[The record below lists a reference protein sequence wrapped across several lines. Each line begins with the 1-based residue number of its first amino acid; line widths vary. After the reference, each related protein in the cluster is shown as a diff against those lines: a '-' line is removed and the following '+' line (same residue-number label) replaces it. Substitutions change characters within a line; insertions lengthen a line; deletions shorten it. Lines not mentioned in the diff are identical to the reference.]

1 MIKIKDLS
9 IALQS
14 LNRARSYSTTI
25 ILTLGITLGALVTLF
40 NLNYQLL
47 AAPLPYP
54 DEDRLYVVNGNLY
67 QNKQLRLTNNSQY
80 PALVEIYKNDTFFES
95 LALAYFWEDVI
106 RNLTG
111 SPRVNVSYVSPEYLQ
126 LAQAPLALGRQ
137 FNTDEGLDSRVP
149 VAVISYQTWE
159 QRFQRSPNVL
169 EQSLQFGEVDFRIIG
184 VTAKGFIEP
193 QIYKQGRRTAVWLPW
208 DFNDTQVTR
217 RNNWRGFLPFRMVTG
232 KLKPGV
238 DPASAGHEL
247 STLMDAQYQAALAGR
262 SSSLERSVEYRLTPF
277 TDKILGD
284 STTRTLMVMG
294 GTLVLLLIACANI
307 TNLILSRAAKQQR
320 NMAIQVALGA
330 HKKHIFFAL
339 LSEIG
344 LLMLAAALL
353 AIFLAAVSSEVL
365 KVIAAEQIPRLQELT
380 LNWQTLVFALLCAL
394 FLAVVFSAIVSRQI
408 NYRALNQMLQ
418 SSGKGSGVQ
427 ISPLIRKVLIS
438 SQVAMTCLLIV
449 VSLQIFLQA
458 NRLINQPFGFP
469 LDNVQV
475 MTLNIGNLGSTS
487 AAERESYLKAIRQ
500 RLLEH
505 PKVQNASLSLNTP
518 ISISRPLWT
527 TSISQDA
534 SRQNPVMAKTT
545 VVDEN
550 YLSILGMP
558 LVAGRHINATEFS
571 DNNRL
576 MLVNETLAQQ
586 LEPDSDVLGKRYY
599 WRGDMPY
606 QVIGVVRNASL
617 PGKQEPPRL
626 FVRGINVSYPL
637 LVLRHKP
644 HQPLSTTE
652 LNEEFA
658 QVNRQYKVSEL
669 FSLEE
674 ARDLLLSNDRISVWV
689 TTALTLLAL
698 SLAAIG
704 IFGVLS
710 YSVQLRRTELGVRM
724 AIGARPSTIFYHTL
738 FDSLIPV
745 VLGIAIA
752 TLIVVPLGLW
762 IEQSDF
768 KIETSLLGWL
778 LPPLLIIGL
787 TASVTVLSVWKIINK
802 PAIYALKEAG

>member
-1 MIKIKDLS
+1 MITTKDLS

-14 LNRARSYSTTI
+14 LNRARSYATTI

-67 QNKQLRLTNNSQY
+67 QNKQLRLENNSQY
-80 PALVEIYKNDTFFES
+80 PALVEIYKNDSFFES
-95 LALAYFWEDVI
+95 SALVYFWEDVV
-106 RNLTG
+106 RNLSG

-126 LAQAPLALGRQ
+126 LAGAPLALGRQ

-159 QRFQRSPNVL
+159 QMFRRNPNVL
-169 EQSLQFGEVDFRIIG
+169 EQSLQFGEVDFRIVG
-184 VTAKGFIEP
+184 VTAKDFIEP
-193 QIYKQGRRTAVWLPW
+193 QIYKQGRQTAVWLPW
-208 DFNDTQVTR
+208 DFNDTQIER
-217 RNNWRGFLPFRMVTG
+217 RNNWRGFLPFRMLTG
-232 KLKPGV
+232 KLKPGI

-262 SSSLERSVEYRLTPF
+262 SSSVERSVEYRLTPF
-277 TDKILGD
+277 ANKILAD

-294 GTLVLLLIACANI
+294 GTLVLLLIACANV

-320 NMAIQVALGA
+320 TMAIQVALGA

-339 LSEIG
+339 LCEIG
-344 LLMLAAALL
+344 LLMLGAALL
-353 AIFLAAVSSEVL
+353 SLLLALGSTEVV
-365 KVIAAEQIPRLQELT
+365 KMMAAEQIPRIQELT

-394 FLAVVFSAIVSRQI
+394 LLALFFSAIVSRQI

-438 SQVAMTCLLIV
+438 SQVAMTSLLIV
-449 VSLQIFLQA
+449 ASLQIFLQA

-469 LDNVQV
+469 LDSVQV
-475 MTLNIGNLGSTS
+475 MTLNIGNLRGAPT
-487 AAERESYLKAIRQ
+487 AEREGYLKAIRQ

-527 TSISQDA
+527 TSLSHDA
-534 SRQNPVMAKTT
+534 SRQSPVMAKTT

-550 YLSILGMP
+550 YLSILRMP
-558 LVAGRHINATEFS
+558 LVAGRHINAAEFS
-571 DNNRL
+571 DNNR
-576 MLVNETLAQQ
+576 MILVNETLAQQ
-586 LEPDSDVLGKRYY
+586 LEPSGEVLGKRFY
-599 WRGDMPY
+599 WRGDRPY
-606 QVIGVVRNASL
+606 QVVGVVRNASL
-617 PGKQEPPRL
+617 PGKKEPARL

-637 LVLRHKP
+637 LVLKHKP

-652 LNEEFA
+652 INQEFA

-669 FSLEE
+669 FSLEQ
-674 ARDLLLSNDRISVWV
+674 ARDLLLSNDRVSVWV
-689 TTALTLLAL
+689 TTALTIIAL

-704 IFGVLS
+704 IFGVIS
-710 YSVQLRRTELGVRM
+710 YSVQLRRTELGVRL
-724 AIGARPSTIFYHTL
+724 AIGARPATIFYHTL
-738 FDSLIPV
+738 IDSLIPV
-745 VLGIAIA
+745 VIGIALA
-752 TLIVVPLGLW
+752 TLVVVPLALW
-762 IEQSDF
+762 LEQSEF
-768 KIETSLLGWL
+768 SIETSLLGWL

-787 TASVTVLSVWKIINK
+787 TASVTLLSVWKIINK
-802 PAIYALKEAG
+802 PAVYALRGTG

>member
-1 MIKIKDLS
+1 MIKTKDLS
-9 IALQS
+9 AALQS
-14 LNRARSYSTTI
+14 LNRVRRYSATI
-25 ILTLGITLGALVTLF
+25 ILTLGIALGALVTLF

-47 AAPLPYP
+47 AAPLLPYP
-54 DEDRLYVVNGNLY
+54 DEDRLYVINGNLY
-67 QNKQLRLTNNSQY
+67 QNKQLRLANNSQY

-95 LALAYFWEDVI
+95 IALVYFWEDVI

-126 LAQAPLALGRQ
+126 LTQAPLALGRQ
-137 FNTDEGLDSRVP
+137 FNTDEGLDSRIP

-193 QIYKQGRRTAVWLPW
+193 QIYKQGRQTAVWLPW
-208 DFNDTQVTR
+208 DFNDTQETH
-217 RNNWRGFLPFRMVTG
+217 RNNWRGFLPFRMVTA
-232 KLKPGV
+232 KLKAGI
-238 DPASAGHEL
+238 DPDSASHEL
-247 STLMDAQYQAALAGR
+247 STLMDAQDQAALAGR
-262 SSSLERSVEYRLTPF
+262 SSSIERSVEYRLTPF

-344 LLMLAAALL
+344 LLMLVAALL
-353 AIFLAAVSSEVL
+353 AILLTAVSSEAL
-365 KVIAAEQIPRLQELT
+365 KVIAAEQISRLQELT
-380 LNWQTLVFALLCAL
+380 LNWPTLLFALLCAL
-394 FLAVVFSAIVSRQI
+394 FLAVFFATIVSRQI
-408 NYRALNQMLQ
+408 NYRVLNQMLQ
-418 SSGKGSGVQ
+418 SSGKGYGVQ

-449 VSLQIFLQA
+449 VSLQIFLHA

-475 MTLNIGNLGSTS
+475 LTLNIGNLRSAS

-500 RLLEH
+500 RLLTH

-527 TSISQDA
+527 TSLSQDA

-545 VVDEN
+545 VIDEN

-558 LVAGRHINATEFS
+558 RVVGRHINA
-571 DNNRL
+571 
-576 MLVNETLAQQ
+576 AGGG
-586 LEPDSDVLGKRYY
+586 PA
-599 WRGDMPY
+599 Y
-606 QVIGVVRNASL
+606 QC
-617 PGKQEPPRL
+617 
-626 FVRGINVSYPL
+626 
-637 LVLRHKP
+637 
-644 HQPLSTTE
+644 
-652 LNEEFA
+652 
-658 QVNRQYKVSEL
+658 
-669 FSLEE
+669 
-674 ARDLLLSNDRISVWV
+674 
-689 TTALTLLAL
+689 
-698 SLAAIG
+698 
-704 IFGVLS
+704 
-710 YSVQLRRTELGVRM
+710 RRVFR
-724 AIGARPSTIFYHTL
+724 
-738 FDSLIPV
+738 
-745 VLGIAIA
+745 
-752 TLIVVPLGLW
+752 
-762 IEQSDF
+762 
-768 KIETSLLGWL
+768 
-778 LPPLLIIGL
+778 
-787 TASVTVLSVWKIINK
+787 
-802 PAIYALKEAG
+802 

>member
-1 MIKIKDLS
+1 MITAKDLS

-14 LNRARSYSTTI
+14 LNRARSYATTT

-67 QNKQLRLTNNSQY
+67 QNKQLRLENNSQY
-80 PALVEIYKNDTFFES
+80 PALVETYKNDSFFES
-95 LALAYFWEDVI
+95 SALVYFWEDVI
-106 RNLTG
+106 RNLAG

-126 LAQAPLALGRQ
+126 LAGAPLALGRQ

-149 VAVISYQTWE
+149 VALISYQTWE
-159 QRFQRSPNVL
+159 QIFQRNPNVL
-169 EQSLQFGEVDFRIIG
+169 EQSLQFGEVEFRIVG
-184 VTAKGFIEP
+184 VTAKNFIEP
-193 QIYKQGRRTAVWLPW
+193 QIYKQGRHTAVWLPW
-208 DFNDTQVTR
+208 DFNDTQAER
-217 RNNWRGFLPFRMVTG
+217 RNNWRGFLPFRMLIG
-232 KLKPGV
+232 KLKPGI
-238 DPASAGHEL
+238 DPASAGREL
-247 STLMDAQYQAALAGR
+247 SSLMDSQYQAALAGR
-262 SSSLERSVEYRLTPF
+262 SSSVERSVEYRLTPF
-277 TDKILGD
+277 ASKILGD

-294 GTLVLLLIACANI
+294 GTLVLLLIACVNV

-330 HKKHIFFAL
+330 HKKHIFLAL
-339 LSEIG
+339 LCEIG
-344 LLMLAAALL
+344 LLMLGAALVSILL
-353 AIFLAAVSSEVL
+353 ALISTEVL
-365 KVIAAEQIPRLQELT
+365 KVIATEQIPRIQELT
-380 LNWQTLVFALLCAL
+380 LNWQTLIFALLCAL
-394 FLAVVFSAIVSRQI
+394 LLAVFLSTIVSHQI

-418 SSGKGSGVQ
+418 SSGKGAGVQ
-427 ISPLIRKVLIS
+427 ISPLIRKALIS
-438 SQVAMTCLLIV
+438 SQVTMTSLLIV
-449 VSLQIFLQA
+449 ASLQIFLQA

-475 MTLNIGNLGSTS
+475 MTLNIGNLRS
-487 AAERESYLKAIRQ
+487 APTAEQESYLKAIRQ

-527 TSISQDA
+527 TSLSHDA

-550 YLSILGMP
+550 YLAILRMP
-558 LVAGRHINATEFS
+558 LVAGRHISAAEFS
-571 DNNRL
+571 DNNRM

-586 LEPDSDVLGKRYY
+586 LEPNGEVLDKRYY
-599 WRGDMPY
+599 WRGNMPY
-606 QVIGVVRNASL
+606 QVVGVVRNASL
-617 PGKQEPPRL
+617 PGKQEPARL

-637 LVLRHKP
+637 LLLRHKP
-644 HQPLSTTE
+644 YQPLSTIE
-652 LNEEFA
+652 LNREFA

-669 FSLEE
+669 FTLEQ
-674 ARDLLLSNDRISVWV
+674 ARDLLLSNDRVSVWV
-689 TTALTLLAL
+689 TSALTLLAL

-724 AIGARPSTIFYHTL
+724 AIGARPVTIFYHTL
-738 FDSLIPV
+738 IDSLAPV
-745 VLGIAIA
+745 VIGIAIA
-752 TLIVVPLGLW
+752 TLIVVPLTLW
-762 IEQSDF
+762 LEQSAF
-768 KIETSLLGWL
+768 SIETSLLGWL

-787 TASVTVLSVWKIINK
+787 TASVTLLSVWKIINK
-802 PAIYALKEAG
+802 PAIYALRGTG